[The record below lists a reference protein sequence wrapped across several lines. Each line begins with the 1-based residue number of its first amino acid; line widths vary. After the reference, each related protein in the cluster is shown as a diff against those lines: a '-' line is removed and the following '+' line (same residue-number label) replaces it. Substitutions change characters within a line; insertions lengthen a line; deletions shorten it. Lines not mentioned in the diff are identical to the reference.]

1 MAEELNSF
9 LGRGWSFP
17 PSFNPYTHSVSMSS
31 DIEDIEES
39 IRIILNTFP
48 GERIMQPEFGCYL
61 KRLVFE
67 KVDEELVN
75 RISDTV
81 SKALLN
87 FEPRIRFI
95 NIEMVEHDAF
105 NGKLMLRL
113 FYSLIITNT
122 RHNIVFP
129 FYLNE
134 GTNVAE

>member
-1 MAEELNSF
+1 MPEELSSF
-9 LGRGWSFP
+9 LGRGWTFP
-17 PSFNPYTHSVSMSS
+17 PTFNQYTHSVAMSS
-31 DIEDIEES
+31 DLEDIEES
-39 IRIILNTFP
+39 IRIIINTFP

-67 KVDEELVN
+67 KVDEELIN

-95 NIEMVEHDAF
+95 NIVLVDHDSF
-105 NGKLMLRL
+105 NGKMLFNL
-113 FYSLIITNT
+113 SYSLIITNT